1 MLKLSFRLAAIV
13 VTAALAVAAPP
24 AWSRSEAGAAEPA
37 MKTLLLLTH
46 LPDGHKK
53 STHEYVPGQKIL
65 KHLLDGTPGLKVE
78 LVAADEPWTDGPD
91 ILAKAD
97 GVVLFVSQGAA
108 WMQADPRRYEAFV
121 RLAARGGGI
130 SALHWGT
137 GVKDAKKID
146 GYVRLLGAC
155 HGGPD
160 RKFAEIETKLDFVAG
175 HPAAAGLEPLT
186 LFDEFYFRLK
196 RAPEAYGKLTTL
208 AKIRVDDQDE
218 MVGWAFDRADGGRS
232 FGFTGLHFH
241 KNWERPEYRR
251 LVAQGVL
258 WSMKLPVPKKGLDV
272 DVPESLLKLE

>member
-1 MLKLSFRLAAIV
+1 MLKN
-13 VTAALAVAAPP
+13 LAVAAV
-24 AWSRSEAGAAEPA
+24 ALIAISSCARAAEPA
-37 MKTLLLLTH
+37 TKTLLLLTH
-46 LPDGHKK
+46 LPDGHPK

-78 LVAADEPWTDGPD
+78 LVAADDPWTAGPD
-91 ILAKAD
+91 VLAEAD

-108 WMQADPRRYEAFV
+108 WLQADPRRFEAFA
-121 RLAARGGGI
+121 RLAQRGGGI
-130 SALHWGT
+130 SALHWATGT
-137 GVKDAKKID
+137 KDAANID
-146 GYVRLLGAC
+146 GFVRLVGAC

-160 RKFAEIETKLDFVAG
+160 RKFAVLETRLDFADIAA
-175 HPAAAGLEPLT
+175 HPAAAGLRPVT
-186 LFDEFYFRLK
+186 LKEEFYFRLK
-196 RAPEAYGKLTTL
+196 RAPESYGKLAPL
-208 AKIRVDDQDE
+208 ATIRVRDDDQIDRDE

-258 WSMKLPVPKKGLDV
+258 WSMKLPVPKQGLDV

>member
-1 MLKLSFRLAAIV
+1 MLKNLALAAV
-13 VTAALAVAAPP
+13 VLIAATPAA
-24 AWSRSEAGAAEPA
+24 SRSTQAAEPA
-37 MKTLLLLTH
+37 TKTLLLLTH
-46 LPDGHKK
+46 QPDGHPK

-78 LVAADEPWTDGPD
+78 LVAADNPWTEGPD
-91 ILAKAD
+91 VLEKAD
-97 GVVLFVSQGAA
+97 GVVLFVSQGGA
-108 WMQADPRRYEAFV
+108 WIKQDDRRFQAFV
-121 RLAARGGGI
+121 RLAQRGGGI

-137 GVKDAKKID
+137 GTKDAKNID

-160 RKFAEIETKLDFVAG
+160 RKFAEVEKKLDFVAG

-208 AKIRVDDQDE
+208 AKINIKAKGETEAQDE
-218 MVGWAFDRADGGRS
+218 MVAWAFDRADGGRS

-258 WSMKLPVPKKGLDV
+258 WSMKLPVPEKGLDV
-272 DVPESLLKLE
+272 EIPESLLKLE

>member
-1 MLKLSFRLAAIV
+1 MLKNLALVLLIAAVPV
-13 VTAALAVAAPP
+13 VSSLA
-24 AWSRSEAGAAEPA
+24 RAAEPA
-37 MKTLLLLTH
+37 TKTLLLLTH

-53 STHEYVPGQKIL
+53 TTHEYVPGQKIL

-78 LVAADEPWTDGPD
+78 LVAADNPWTDGPD
-91 ILAKAD
+91 VLERAD
-97 GVVLFVSQGAA
+97 GAVMFVSQGAA
-108 WMQADPRRYEAFV
+108 WLQQDPRRFQAFV

-137 GVKDAKKID
+137 GTKDAKNID
-146 GYVRLLGAC
+146 GFVRLVGAC

-175 HPAAAGLEPLT
+175 HPAAAGLEPLA

-196 RAPEAYGKLTTL
+196 RAPESYGKLTTL
-208 AKIRVDDQDE
+208 AKIRVDDQEE

-251 LVAQGVL
+251 LVAQGVR
-258 WSMKLPVPKKGLDV
+258 WSMKLPVPEKGLDV